1 MLEDLEDLG
10 GGGGGGGRDPNNG
23 GPTSSRV
30 TSALPNQHGRVLLG
44 MRDKHHHRRPEE
56 RAMMDVKVGA
66 SSSSS
71 SSSVVPG
78 TQRVHVKTFG
88 CAHNHSDSEFM
99 SGQLQEY
106 GYTLTDDPSTANL
119 WVVNTCTVKNPSQSA
134 MNTVIERA
142 KTNDTPVVVCG
153 CVPQGDQKAKELE
166 HVSLLGVSQIDR
178 IVEAVERTL
187 RGERVVMLEKKALPK
202 LDLPKVRRNKRV
214 EIIPLSTGCLGQCTY
229 CKTKHAR
236 GELGSYEIE
245 AIIGRAKLA
254 IEEGV
259 TEIWLSSEDTGAYG
273 LDIGSN
279 VAELF
284 KALVDVL
291 PTDQSVMLRL
301 GMTNPPYIL
310 AHLPAIAEAMR
321 HPSVFSWIHIPVQ
334 SGSSK
339 VLDDMKREYTRE
351 EFEQVCDYLLKHV
364 PDITIATDIICG
376 FPGETEAEWR
386 ETMSLIE
393 KYKFPEVHISQFY
406 ARPNTPAFRMK
417 RVNTLT
423 VKNRSRELTKLTESY
438 LPWTKLEGQKMK
450 VWITDIAADGISL
463 VGHTKSY
470 SQILLPGGDE
480 NVEKYMGK
488 SAHVKVISS
497 SRWSCKA
504 EIIEDESEFAEIQT
518 TNLHKRI
525 ALVESAGDTSNL
537 NKKYGKKIRPKK
549 KDILADVTEDF
560 DDAYAL
566 RVQRIDKLL
575 RCSEI
580 VFGTTLCVASLGML
594 YSKLVRSIMKNNY
607 RNNTHHRYRW
617 QSKQS

>member
-1 MLEDLEDLG
+1 MMDLIDDLEDIVRRENAKNDRGDNVTRRRRSFVTLAQRRG
-10 GGGGGGGRDPNNG
+10 KKEEITTERESKHEIEQNNNEVNEVQNIG
-23 GPTSSRV
+23 I
-30 TSALPNQHGRVLLG
+30 
-44 MRDKHHHRRPEE
+44 
-56 RAMMDVKVGA
+56 
-66 SSSSS
+66 
-71 SSSVVPG
+71 PG
-78 TQRVHVKTFG
+78 SGQKVHVKTFG

-99 SGQLQEY
+99 QGQLKAY
-106 GYTLTDDPSTANL
+106 GYELTESAEEASA
-119 WVVNTCTVKNPSQSA
+119 WVINTCTVKNPSQSA

-142 KTNDTPVVVCG
+142 KEKEKKVVVCG
-153 CVPQGDQKAKELE
+153 CVPQGDQKAKELQF
-166 HVSLLGVSQIDR
+166 VSLLGVTQIDR

-187 RGERVVMLEKKALPK
+187 NGERVVMLEKKALPK
-202 LDLPKVRRNKRV
+202 LDLPKVRRNDSV

-236 GELGSYEIE
+236 GELGSYEIK
-245 AIIGRAKLA
+245 AILKRAQLA

-284 KALVDVL
+284 RELVQVL

-310 AHLPAIAEAMR
+310 AHLPAIAEALR
-321 HPSVFSWIHIPVQ
+321 HPNVFSWIHIPVQ

-351 EFEQVCDYLLKHV
+351 EFEKVVDYLLEHV

-376 FPGETEAEWR
+376 FPGETETEWK

-417 RVNTLT
+417 RVNTLI

-438 LPWTKLEGQKMK
+438 FPWKKLEGKTMK
-450 VWITDIAADGISL
+450 VWITDIAADGVSL

-470 SQILLPGGDE
+470 SQILLPGGEE
-480 NVEKYMGK
+480 NIEKYTGK
-488 SAHVKVISS
+488 SVTVRVKSS

-504 EIIEDESEFAEIQT
+504 DIFVSSGSELETSTT
-518 TNLHKRI
+518 TNNKII
-525 ALVESAGDTSNL
+525 ALTESAGDTTNL
-537 NKKYGKKIRPKK
+537 NKKYGKKIRTSKTTTTK
-549 KDILADVTEDF
+549 TLTDVSEDF
-560 DDAYAL
+560 EDAYAL
-566 RVQRIDKLL
+566 RVQRIDHLN
-575 RCSEI
+575 RAFEI
-580 VFGTTLCVASLGML
+580 VFGTTLCFASLGML
-594 YSKLVRSIMKNNY
+594 YSKLR
-607 RNNTHHRYRW
+607 TAT
-617 QSKQS
+617 

>member
-1 MLEDLEDLG
+1 MSREEEEDQEEDDIVFIEDLEDLG
-10 GGGGGGGRDPNNG
+10 RRSDGNNNEKG
-23 GPTSSRV
+23 VGVAVVRE
-30 TSALPNQHGRVLLG
+30 LPNQPFVGLRE
-44 MRDKHHHRRPEE
+44 KKNKNNNSNNNNNEE
-56 RAMMDVKVGA
+56 KENQEN
-66 SSSSS
+66 
-71 SSSVVPG
+71 VPG
-78 TQRVHVKTFG
+78 TQRIHVKTFG

-99 SGQLQEY
+99 SGQLKDY
-106 GYTLTDDPSTANL
+106 GYALTDDPSKANL

-153 CVPQGDQKAKELE
+153 CVPQGDQKAKELAE
-166 HVSLLGVSQIDR
+166 VSLLGVSQIDR

-202 LDLPKVRRNKRV
+202 LDLPKVRRNERV

-284 KALVDVL
+284 KALVDIL
-291 PTDQSVMLRL
+291 PADQSVMLRL

-351 EFEQVCDYLLKHV
+351 EFEQVCDYLLEHV

-376 FPGETEAEWR
+376 FPGETDAEWR

-417 RVNTLT
+417 RVNTLV

-438 LPWTKLEGQKMK
+438 FPWKKLEGQKMK
-450 VWITDIAADGISL
+450 VWITDIAADGVSL

-470 SQILLPGGDE
+470 SQILLPGGEE

-488 SAHVKVISS
+488 SAYVKVSSS

-504 EIIEDESEFAEIQT
+504 EIVEEYESDEVAST
-518 TNLHKRI
+518 SLHKRI

-537 NKKYGKKIRPKK
+537 NKKYGKKIRVKK
-549 KDILADVTEDF
+549 KDDILADVTEDF

-566 RVQRIDKLL
+566 RVQRIDKFS
-575 RCSEI
+575 RYAEI
-580 VFGTTLCVASLGML
+580 AFGTTLCVASLGML
-594 YSKLVRSIMKNNY
+594 YSKLARA
-607 RNNTHHRYRW
+607 
-617 QSKQS
+617 